1 MQRPRVLSA
10 WLLACA
16 LVLAQAVALLHGIAH
31 MPRAHG
37 APSGAKAAA
46 HGAHLHWTA
55 ALFAGHDDDSTCRL
69 FDSLS
74 HTAPPVCADL
84 AVPAAIPPYLL
95 PLWAGEALAR
105 WAALFDARGPPA
117 SVR

>member
-1 MQRPRVLSA
+1 VRARVVPG

-16 LVLAQAVALLHGIAH
+16 LVLSQAIALLHGITH
-31 MPRAHG
+31 MPRLIGDAPVAHRL
-37 APSGAKAAA
+37 A
-46 HGAHLHWTA
+46 HDASSHWTA
-55 ALFAGHDDDSTCRL
+55 ALFAGHDDASTCRL

-74 HTAPPVCADL
+74 HTAPPACADL

-105 WAALFDARGPPA
+105 WAALFDARGPP
-117 SVR
+117 SPVR